1 MYSLLQNTLEFYLFN
16 AVFSFCFTNSIF
28 VICRSCS
35 QKKKKS
41 NKKKNNQQQK
51 SPCSIFYFSLSPA
64 DGDGTR
70 TPYVKVYYSSVVYLL
85 PYHCKEKVTQSAI
98 FSFFTS
104 NYFRFFYLIYIQ
116 IYIYIY
122 IKRKAILYLVVYQ
135 NLIMGWWLFCFYQL
149 RSEQRNSCIHNLQPW
164 IIS

>member
-1 MYSLLQNTLEFYLFN
+1 MVCTVFCKTLWSFIYLMLYFPSVLPTASLSSAE
-16 AVFSFCFTNSIF
+16 AVAK
-28 VICRSCS
+28 
-35 QKKKKS
+35 KKKKS

-70 TPYVKVYYSSVVYLL
+70 TPYVKVYYSFVVYLL

-122 IKRKAILYLVVYQ
+122 IYKKKSY
-135 NLIMGWWLFCFYQL
+135 
-149 RSEQRNSCIHNLQPW
+149 
-164 IIS
+164 IISSCVSELDYGVVAFLFLPAEK